1 MKLIIKERC
10 LGFSFLFTLTLVL
23 LSLFQAEP
31 IHAEEPFLVEE
42 PLFAGETL
50 PTGETPLF
58 EGIVLPEDPFPT
70 GEKPYGEAALINEE
84 SEIFEAPPLVI
95 EASGVYESRYFDDVF
110 PGLTEDYKA
119 AVFSRAGLKHSFVKD
134 EPPALVPAPN
144 SGINILSGVMEK
156 NPSHIVE
163 ALVVVPYAERELSM
177 LDVYNSLRRIENL
190 KDQTLLINGKD
201 YSVFLETTRLESVK
215 SRKPVSDPPP
225 AIALPYKETMYLRFK
240 EVFLGNIYLRGEL
253 SVSLY
258 GITYSMTNFTDVRYL
273 IFPIMKA
280 EKFSTVI
287 YLEPVKEGVLIY
299 SISGLYIPG
308 FIADRVNLT
317 PSVNNRITVLLK
329 WITAGLRMQENES

>member
-1 MKLIIKERC
+1 MYSIRKAGLHN
-10 LGFSFLFTLTLVL
+10 LSFLFLFVLISLLLTAPL
-23 LSLFQAEP
+23 P
-31 IHAEEPFLVEE
+31 AEEP
-42 PLFAGETL
+42 L
-50 PTGETPLF
+50 PTGETQLPTDS
-58 EGIVLPEDPFPT
+58 VLTEETFPM
-70 GEKPYGEAALINEE
+70 EVNPIDEAALLDEE
-84 SEIFEAPPLVI
+84 SDIYEAPPLI
-95 EASGVYESRYFDDVF
+95 FEASGVYESRSFYDVF
-110 PGLTEDYKA
+110 PDLSESQKD
-119 AVFSRAGLKHSFVKD
+119 AVFSISGIKHSFEKD
-134 EPPALVPAPN
+134 APPTLVPAPN
-144 SGINILSGVMEK
+144 SGIDILSGVMNK
-156 NPSHIVE
+156 NPSHLVE
-163 ALVVVPYAERELSM
+163 ALVVVPYIERELSM
-177 LDVYNSLRRIENL
+177 LDVYNALRRIEQL

-201 YSVFLETTRLESVK
+201 YAVFSETTRLESVK

-225 AIALPYKETMYLRFK
+225 ADFLPYSETMYLRFK
-240 EVFLGNIYLRGEL
+240 EVFLGNIYLRGDL

-329 WITAGLRMQENES
+329 WITDGLRKQENDS